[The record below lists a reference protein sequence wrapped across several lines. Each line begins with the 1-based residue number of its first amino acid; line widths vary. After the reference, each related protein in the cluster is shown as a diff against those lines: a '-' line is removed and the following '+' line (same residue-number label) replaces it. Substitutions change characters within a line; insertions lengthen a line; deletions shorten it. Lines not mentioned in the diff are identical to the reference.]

1 MIMMVNRSPVLP
13 LHLTLGLSFI
23 CPVNMVSPGPGLNLG
38 HLTVASCLGTE
49 VSLEGT
55 TWTQSAGFTETGAV
69 LVEVGL
75 RRPGSTLPL
84 LFLILGNWQVLIIM
98 TASKYIVT
106 FTLYWLKS
114 LVGWAGMKM
123 VWVGK
128 RWDKNFHGL

>member
-23 CPVNMVSPGPGLNLG
+23 CPVNMVSPGPGVNLG
-38 HLTVASCLGTE
+38 HRTVASCLGTE

-84 LFLILGNWQVLIIM
+84 LFLILDIFVIITAPFYFYLVLVEK
-98 TASKYIVT
+98 SG
-106 FTLYWLKS
+106 WLG
-114 LVGWAGMKM
+114 LNEDGLGWEEVG
-123 VWVGK
+123 
-128 RWDKNFHGL
+128 